1 MLSFITTVEINISV
15 DSFGI
20 TTGSDLTMD
29 AGDISFGNG
38 GDLFMTSDQ
47 RRFQFSHFGTIT
59 IKSQLMAGI
68 PTVSDHNFW
77 WCYIL
82 SSGDL
87 KLETDQSNG
96 DIVGRIDIIVGASKK
111 VLPL

>member
-47 RRFQFSHFGTIT
+47 GASSSHFGTIT

-68 PTVSDHNFW
+68 PTVSDHIFW